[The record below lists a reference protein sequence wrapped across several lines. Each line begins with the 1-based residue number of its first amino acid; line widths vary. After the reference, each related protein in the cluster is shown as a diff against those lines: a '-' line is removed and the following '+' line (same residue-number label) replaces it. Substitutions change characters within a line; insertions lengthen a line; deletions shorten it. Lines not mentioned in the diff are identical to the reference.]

1 MGPLQLASVCLRAVP
16 PLVSLFA
23 IWHVIG
29 LFRHRRGAPRLAD
42 LPDDAP
48 AGGWPTLAVIFAARD
63 EAQGVERATRS
74 LLAQDYPGLQ
84 VIAVDDRSADGTGAI
99 LDQLAAVDARLRVRH
114 VTELPAGWL
123 GKNNALHVA
132 AQSTDADWLLFTD
145 ADVVFAPGSLR
156 RAIAE
161 AIRTGAHHVTVIPQ
175 VPTEGPGE
183 RLFMSMFLLMFSFHA
198 PHWRVHNPRTG
209 THLGIGAFNMVR
221 ASVYRAIGGFGGLRL
236 TVDEDV
242 RLGRVLKTAGFRTR
256 VLLGGDTV
264 SVRWQ
269 FGLGGMIRGMEKNFF
284 AAADFRVV
292 QAAAGGVA
300 LLVVGAAPHVGLFIG
315 PWWSRAICAAGVA
328 AVCAIVAAAGRQN
341 GMAWYYGL
349 TMPVSAGL
357 VVFSLVRSTWFT
369 LLRGGVSWR
378 KHHYPL
384 AALRDHAR
392 DRNAWIR
399 ELRTARL
406 RTSSSE
412 PPAGTAFDYNSP
424 PHAGLSG
431 HAAASAAAFTPGSA
445 SGATERT

>member
-16 PLVSLFA
+16 PLVSLFCV
-23 IWHVIG
+23 WHVVG
-29 LFRHRRGAPRLAD
+29 LFRHRGSAVRLID

-84 VIAVDDRSADGTGAI
+84 VIAVDDRSTDGTSAI
-99 LDQLAAVDARLRVRH
+99 LDALALDDARLRVRH
-114 VTELPAGWL
+114 VSDLPPGWL

-132 AQSTDADWLLFTD
+132 AESTDAIWLLFTD

-156 RAIAE
+156 RAVAE
-161 AIRTGAHHVTVIPQ
+161 AVRAGADHVTVIPQ
-175 VPTEGPGE
+175 VPTGGVGE
-183 RLFMSMFLLMFSFHA
+183 RLFMAMFLLMFSFHA

-221 ASVYRAIGGFGGLRL
+221 AGVFRAIGGFGGLRL

-242 RLGRVLKTAGFRTR
+242 RLGRVMKTAGFRTR

-269 FGLGGMIRGMEKNFF
+269 FGLAGMIRGMEKNFF
-284 AAADFRVV
+284 AAADFRIIM
-292 QAAAGGVA
+292 AAAAVVA
-300 LLVVGAAPHVGLFIG
+300 LFTIGAAPHLGLFVG
-315 PWWSRAICAAGVA
+315 SWWSRAICAAGVA

-341 GMAWYYGL
+341 GIAWYYGL
-349 TMPVSAGL
+349 TMPLSAA
-357 VVFSLVRSTWFT
+357 VVAFALIRSTWFT
-369 LLRGGVSWR
+369 LRRGGVSWR

-384 AALRDHAR
+384 AELREHAR
-392 DRNAWIR
+392 VRNAWIR
-399 ELRTARL
+399 ELKTAR
-406 RTSSSE
+406 
-412 PPAGTAFDYNSP
+412 PASGNVALNYNVAT
-424 PHAGLSG
+424 HATPSG
-431 HAAASAAAFTPGSA
+431 HSAAAPAAFAPGSR
-445 SGATERT
+445 SGAGERT